1 MDESFWPLNF
11 HDSRVNCRDIIGL
24 THFGCIL
31 ATKLHEVF
39 LAFVGELTVLG
50 KFTASV
56 IVCVSMKSK
65 KRYFHN
71 CKDLFMSL
79 LFIDNLIILWSV
91 VGWAKSSLIF
101 FLISVCKLVEA
112 SAIPLLLQISH
123 DFLKSMFHVCRIFLG
138 CVSKHTVLPC

>member
-101 FLISVCKLVEA
+101 F
-112 SAIPLLLQISH
+112 
-123 DFLKSMFHVCRIFLG
+123 
-138 CVSKHTVLPC
+138 